1 MKKTNQN
8 TPTVRWA
15 LGLAA
20 LIAGGLIAGAQLVGP
35 GVFGAKANEIPV
47 TATFRDDAA
56 LPDRIGS
63 DGLGTYIDGVD
74 HVRAVL
80 DGRGDFDLDTNS
92 TGGPTVRTLFLD
104 FRTPAS
110 PTANPPFATSTVQA
124 FISTGAGGLP
134 QMAIGSSTRS
144 KLAVNFDASG
154 KGWFIRFSPNEYPDT
169 SSVLVSRVSVDAWE
183 IEAAPTDI
191 AKLLSYS
198 TRGKLVLTD
207 EGNFF
212 MPLRVVVKRK

>member
-1 MKKTNQN
+1 
-8 TPTVRWA
+8 
-15 LGLAA
+15 
-20 LIAGGLIAGAQLVGP
+20 
-35 GVFGAKANEIPV
+35 
-47 TATFRDDAA
+47 
-56 LPDRIGS
+56 
-63 DGLGTYIDGVD
+63 
-74 HVRAVL
+74 
-80 DGRGDFDLDTNS
+80 
-92 TGGPTVRTLFLD
+92 
-104 FRTPAS
+104 
-110 PTANPPFATSTVQA
+110 
-124 FISTGAGGLP
+124 
-134 QMAIGSSTRS
+134 MAIGSSTRS